1 VPPGNR
7 SVLAFIQRVQSR
19 FEFCDRFVYAGD
31 FSFLHGHEEEG
42 GEDGLESGGD
52 IRAFGLVSPTISHVA
67 IADHAT
73 SSTDQQLKLSQ
84 FVAREPNESGITNF
98 PGRAREV
105 GTQASLR
112 KKEDE
117 QSISQPPIHRAVI
130 LPGLSSTD
138 NRCRP
143 EGHLVCLPIM
153 ALDDILLEAEE
164 KMIKTEEVVQKEF
177 AGVRTGKASPGLV
190 ENILVDVYG
199 SHMRIRELAGITT
212 PEPRMLLIQPW
223 DATTLHPIEKA
234 IQKSNLGLNPA
245 VDKKF
250 IRIVLPELSQERRQ
264 EFVKIVKKMA
274 EEGRVAIRHVRRDA
288 IEALK
293 KDSKSGGVT
302 EDQVEGAEKEAQKL
316 TDQYIGKIDAH
327 LTHKEKEIMTV

>member
-1 VPPGNR
+1 
-7 SVLAFIQRVQSR
+7 
-19 FEFCDRFVYAGD
+19 
-31 FSFLHGHEEEG
+31 
-42 GEDGLESGGD
+42 
-52 IRAFGLVSPTISHVA
+52 
-67 IADHAT
+67 
-73 SSTDQQLKLSQ
+73 
-84 FVAREPNESGITNF
+84 
-98 PGRAREV
+98 
-105 GTQASLR
+105 
-112 KKEDE
+112 
-117 QSISQPPIHRAVI
+117 
-130 LPGLSSTD
+130 
-138 NRCRP
+138 
-143 EGHLVCLPIM
+143 M

-190 ENILVDVYG
+190 ENILVEVYG

-223 DATTLHPIEKA
+223 DASTLHPIEKA

-274 EEGRVAIRHVRRDA
+274 EEGRVAIRHVRRDT
-288 IEALK
+288 IEGLK

-302 EDQVEGAEKEAQKL
+302 EDQLEVAEKEAQKL
-316 TDQYIGKIDAH
+316 TDQYTGKIDAH
-327 LTHKEKEIMTV
+327 LAHKEKEIMTV